1 MELSK
6 SKFSIYSSLS
16 SAKMR
21 RKHGLFAVEGEKSV
35 EDTLSSFTLEAL
47 ICESGHVPGYASG
60 RNVLEVSSDTMRRL
74 SSLTTP
80 PHVMAIYRLP
90 AAEEPADL
98 RVKER
103 LYMVLDG
110 VQDPGQPRHDR
121 EDLPLVRHQHDF
133 RLTKYR
139 GHLQSEMR
147 AVHYGIDSEGTGRLL
162 RPETPVRRQSGHA
175 VYGTLLEGDDIF
187 SAELGD
193 KGFIM
198 MGNEGNGIS
207 PALRAEITAPLYI
220 PPANADHGES
230 LNVAIA
236 AAVTLSQ
243 FAAAGYRRR

>member
-35 EDTLSSFTLEAL
+35 EDTLSSFALEAL

-60 RNVLEVSSDTMRRL
+60 RNVFEVSSDTMRRL

-98 RVKER
+98 RVEER

-110 VQDPGQPRHDR
+110 VQDPGNLGTIVRTCHWFGINTIYASRNTVDIFNPKCVQSTMGSIARVR
-121 EDLPLVRHQHDF
+121 VVYCDLK
-133 RLTKYR
+133 RLFADNPD
-139 GHLQSEMR
+139 M
-147 AVHYGIDSEGTGRLL
+147 
-162 RPETPVRRQSGHA
+162 P
-175 VYGTLLEGDDIF
+175 VYGTLLEGDDIY
-187 SAELGD
+187 SAELDD

-243 FAAAGYRRR
+243 FAAARYRRR